1 MPAPQLQFDT
11 PDGGK
16 VSVAVDAQAVAV
28 PGDAPGTATV
38 ISPDG
43 TRTRVAGDYQDVQ
56 LRIQAAAA
64 RAHEGGA
71 MEQPN
76 TPVS

>member
-1 MPAPQLQFDT
+1 MPAPQLQFDA
-11 PDGGK
+11 PDGRT
-16 VSVAVDAQAVAV
+16 VSVAVDAQTVVV

-43 TRTRVAGDYQDVQ
+43 TRTRVAGDHQDVN
-56 LRIQAAAA
+56 LRLQAAAA

-71 MEQPN
+71 VEQAN